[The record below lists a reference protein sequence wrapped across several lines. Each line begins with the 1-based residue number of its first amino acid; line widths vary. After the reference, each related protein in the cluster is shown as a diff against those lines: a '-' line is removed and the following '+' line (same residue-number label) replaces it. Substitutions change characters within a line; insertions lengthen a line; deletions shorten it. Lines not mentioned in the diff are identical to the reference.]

1 MNVGFVDTQYFIAI
15 FQESDQWHERAKE
28 VETQIVGYKFV
39 TTDSVFCEVLNYFSG
54 YGAETRQEVSA
65 FILEVLADVN
75 FQVIEQTRDEFLKGL
90 ELYASRLDKGYSLTD
105 CISMNVCRELGITEI
120 LTHDHHFEQEGFK
133 GLL

>member
-1 MNVGFVDTQYFIAI
+1 MNSVFVDTQYFIAT
-15 FQESDQWHERAKE
+15 FQESDQWHEKAKE
-28 VETQIVGYKFV
+28 VELKIVGYKFV
-39 TTDSVFCEVLNYFSG
+39 TTDSILCEVLNYFSG

-75 FQVIEQTRDEFLKGL
+75 FQVIEQVRDEFLKGL

-105 CISMNVCRELGITEI
+105 CISMNVCRKLGITEI

-133 GLL
+133 VLL